1 MEVFL
6 QPMNKIVY
14 TSMLRIQFKRKTC
27 NISRIDITFD
37 HTLMKY
43 TRNLHVRA
51 VAAYSL
57 EINCSAV
64 GVYIS
69 PQIRILHTKN
79 FFANQLKGK
88 PKIPRDFQRDCS
100 ICNYITYAMR
110 FRYNRQPCLFMGR
123 EITYLM

>member
-1 MEVFL
+1 
-6 QPMNKIVY
+6 
-14 TSMLRIQFKRKTC
+14 
-27 NISRIDITFD
+27 
-37 HTLMKY
+37 MKY

-51 VAAYSL
+51 VVAYSL

-88 PKIPRDFQRDCS
+88 PKFPVIFKGTAVS
-100 ICNYITYAMR
+100 AITLHM
-110 FRYNRQPCLFMGR
+110 PCVFDTTGSHVCLWVER
-123 EITYLM
+123 SHI